1 MASLRESGYMNRRA
15 ETQGGRATR
24 TKKGKGPEA
33 RERIARKGASR
44 VRSPLADTISWLGHE
59 GVTPQLPLAS
69 HDYRLRVVSGP
80 GGQGAAGCKAGPLT
94 NTQRLRK
101 ESAKGWII
109 RPVTSKTRG
118 WRNLSRT

>member
-80 GGQGAAGCKAGPLT
+80 GGQGAAGSKAGSLT
-94 NTQRLRK
+94 NT
-101 ESAKGWII
+101 
-109 RPVTSKTRG
+109 